1 MKKRLEELVLE
12 RGKTELK
19 INEICREIEQKV
31 EELKGEL
38 PEQTEKFKV
47 AISSVLDERIRQA
60 NDKDRESTLLVVIQS
75 SNSYYYFA
83 ECITETQK
91 FLAEKL
97 SLIPN
102 TKLVISNHWHLSDE
116 DHVKMFQ
123 DTLHLRINGRGA
135 LSTML
140 EVLNKRW
147 QTLDLISV
155 FREIQRTLPVQY
167 ELFYQG
173 DRFSSRDYDC
183 QIVDILTCLPK
194 LRKMD
199 P

>member
-1 MKKRLEELVLE
+1 M
-12 RGKTELK
+12 
-19 INEICREIEQKV
+19 
-31 EELKGEL
+31 
-38 PEQTEKFKV
+38 
-47 AISSVLDERIRQA
+47 
-60 NDKDRESTLLVVIQS
+60 IQS
-75 SNSYYYFA
+75 SNHYDYFE
-83 ECITETQK
+83 ECIEETQK

-97 SLIPN
+97 NLIPN
-102 TKLVISNHWHLSDE
+102 TKLVISDRWHLRNE

-123 DTLHLRINGRGA
+123 DTLHVQINGRRA

-167 ELFYQG
+167 DLFYQR
-173 DRFSSRDYDC
+173 DRFSSLDYVC
-183 QIVDILTCLPK
+183 QIVDILTCRPK
-194 LRKMD
+194 LQKMD

>member
-1 MKKRLEELVLE
+1 MKRLM
-12 RGKTELK
+12 
-19 INEICREIEQKV
+19 
-31 EELKGEL
+31 
-38 PEQTEKFKV
+38 
-47 AISSVLDERIRQA
+47 IRFLSFFP
-60 NDKDRESTLLVVIQS
+60 DSESTLLVVIQS
-75 SNSYYYFA
+75 SNRYNYFS
-83 ECITETQK
+83 ECIEETQK

-116 DHVKMFQ
+116 DRVKMFQ

-155 FREIQRTLPVQY
+155 CREIKRTLPVQH

-173 DRFSSRDYDC
+173 DRSTFDYHGC

-194 LRKMD
+194 LQKVD

>member
-1 MKKRLEELVLE
+1 M
-12 RGKTELK
+12 
-19 INEICREIEQKV
+19 
-31 EELKGEL
+31 
-38 PEQTEKFKV
+38 
-47 AISSVLDERIRQA
+47 
-60 NDKDRESTLLVVIQS
+60 IQS

-83 ECITETQK
+83 ECIKETQK

-102 TKLVISNHWHLSDE
+102 TKLVISDYWSLPDK
-116 DHVKMFQ
+116 DHVQMFQ
-123 DTLHLRINGRGA
+123 DTLHFLIHGRGA
-135 LSTML
+135 FPTML

>member
-1 MKKRLEELVLE
+1 MKRLM
-12 RGKTELK
+12 
-19 INEICREIEQKV
+19 
-31 EELKGEL
+31 
-38 PEQTEKFKV
+38 
-47 AISSVLDERIRQA
+47 IRFLSFFP
-60 NDKDRESTLLVVIQS
+60 DSESTLLVVIQS
-75 SNSYYYFA
+75 SNCYYFVS
-83 ECITETQK
+83 ECIEETQK

-102 TKLVISNHWHLSDE
+102 TKLVISDRWHLRDE

-123 DTLHLRINGRGA
+123 DTLHVQINGRGA

-155 FREIQRTLPVQY
+155 CREIKRTLPVQH

-173 DRFSSRDYDC
+173 DKSTLDYHGC

-194 LRKMD
+194 LQKVD

>member
-1 MKKRLEELVLE
+1 MGSVRLKTGRWKVLWSVFFLSFQIAN
-12 RGKTELK
+12 RRFLSWF
-19 INEICREIEQKV
+19 RV
-31 EELKGEL
+31 
-38 PEQTEKFKV
+38 QTATTIFLN
-47 AISSVLDERIRQA
+47 VLR
-60 NDKDRESTLLVVIQS
+60 KHK
-75 SNSYYYFA
+75 
-83 ECITETQK
+83 K

-155 FREIQRTLPVQY
+155 FREIKRTLPVPY

-173 DRFSSRDYDC
+173 DRSTFDYYGC

-194 LRKMD
+194 LQKVD

>member
-1 MKKRLEELVLE
+1 M
-12 RGKTELK
+12 
-19 INEICREIEQKV
+19 
-31 EELKGEL
+31 
-38 PEQTEKFKV
+38 
-47 AISSVLDERIRQA
+47 
-60 NDKDRESTLLVVIQS
+60 IQS

-102 TKLVISNHWHLSDE
+102 TKLVISNHWHLSDK

-123 DTLHLRINGRGA
+123 DTLHLRINGTGA
-135 LSTML
+135 LPTML

>member
-1 MKKRLEELVLE
+1 M
-12 RGKTELK
+12 
-19 INEICREIEQKV
+19 
-31 EELKGEL
+31 
-38 PEQTEKFKV
+38 
-47 AISSVLDERIRQA
+47 
-60 NDKDRESTLLVVIQS
+60 IQS
-75 SNSYYYFA
+75 SNHYDYF
-83 ECITETQK
+83 EEFIEETQK

-102 TKLVISNHWHLSDE
+102 TKLVISDRWHLRDE

-123 DTLHLRINGRGA
+123 DTLHVQINGRGA

-167 ELFYQG
+167 DFFYQR
-173 DRFSSRDYDC
+173 DRFSSLDYDC
-183 QIVDILTCLPK
+183 QIVDILTCLSK
-194 LRKMD
+194 LQKMD

>member
-1 MKKRLEELVLE
+1 M
-12 RGKTELK
+12 
-19 INEICREIEQKV
+19 
-31 EELKGEL
+31 
-38 PEQTEKFKV
+38 
-47 AISSVLDERIRQA
+47 
-60 NDKDRESTLLVVIQS
+60 IQS

-173 DRFSSRDYDC
+173 DRFSSRDYYC

>member
-1 MKKRLEELVLE
+1 M
-12 RGKTELK
+12 
-19 INEICREIEQKV
+19 
-31 EELKGEL
+31 
-38 PEQTEKFKV
+38 
-47 AISSVLDERIRQA
+47 
-60 NDKDRESTLLVVIQS
+60 IQS
-75 SNSYYYFA
+75 SNHYDYFK
-83 ECITETQK
+83 ECIEETQK

-102 TKLVISNHWHLSDE
+102 TKLVISDRWHLRNE
-116 DHVKMFQ
+116 DLVKMFQ
-123 DTLHLRINGRGA
+123 DTLHVQINGRGA

-147 QTLDLISV
+147 QTLDLNSV

-173 DRFSSRDYDC
+173 DRSSFDYYDC

-194 LRKMD
+194 LQKMD